1 MNQIPQ
7 TSLPSPINQERP
19 QEPEQSD
26 VDIEIDG
33 GVDFTIPENVP
44 ILGGGDV
51 SLDYG
56 TIPVTFK
63 REDNTY
69 RIGIGVQDMNKKDWT
84 TFKKF
89 VETQKES
96 YRKGMNSLLASKFG
110 TASMGMS
117 VEPEMEAYGYVEG
130 TITKKNGVESA
141 GGKLV
146 VEIKGTAKQEWQT
159 FVVVVP
165 VVIKVKGTAGTK
177 ADFSV
182 GFDFNKSKVYTKGK
196 VELTLPSVRL
206 TGGIGVSYIAD
217 ISVYGEAKN
226 LVTVESDGKDNDV
239 TASLEGALG
248 VSAKAL
254 CFSYEKEFLNGSFD
268 YLTTKK
274 KSKARMYARALP
286 KLEPEAKDYEIQRV
300 DSSSWDGSAVAE
312 QTAKPRSIKRAAS
325 AKNTSGTVTTLLS
338 DVYASAKP
346 QLLQTASGKKLLIFT
361 TDMGDRTTGNHTAV
375 VYSIYNERGW
385 SNT

>member
-1 MNQIPQ
+1 MKSGESGTDNPVKPSEPDESDTPNQPAHPDKPG
-7 TSLPSPINQERP
+7 TATGTRTEESN
-19 QEPEQSD
+19 

-56 TIPVTFK
+56 TIPITFK

-130 TITKKNGVESA
+130 TITKTNGVESA
-141 GGKLV
+141 GGKLI

-159 FVVVVP
+159 VVVVVP

-196 VELTLPSVRL
+196 VELTLSECPSYRRYRCFL
-206 TGGIGVSYIAD
+206 YCRYFCLWRSKRT
-217 ISVYGEAKN
+217 
-226 LVTVESDGKDNDV
+226 
-239 TASLEGALG
+239 SL
-248 VSAKAL
+248 
-254 CFSYEKEFLNGSFD
+254 
-268 YLTTKK
+268 
-274 KSKARMYARALP
+274 
-286 KLEPEAKDYEIQRV
+286 Q
-300 DSSSWDGSAVAE
+300 
-312 QTAKPRSIKRAAS
+312 
-325 AKNTSGTVTTLLS
+325 
-338 DVYASAKP
+338 
-346 QLLQTASGKKLLIFT
+346 
-361 TDMGDRTTGNHTAV
+361 
-375 VYSIYNERGW
+375 
-385 SNT
+385 

>member
-1 MNQIPQ
+1 
-7 TSLPSPINQERP
+7 
-19 QEPEQSD
+19 
-26 VDIEIDG
+26 
-33 GVDFTIPENVP
+33 
-44 ILGGGDV
+44 
-51 SLDYG
+51 
-56 TIPVTFK
+56 
-63 REDNTY
+63 
-69 RIGIGVQDMNKKDWT
+69 
-84 TFKKF
+84 
-89 VETQKES
+89 
-96 YRKGMNSLLASKFG
+96 MNSLLASKFG

-226 LVTVESDGKDNDV
+226 LVTVESDGKDNDI

-254 CFSYEKEFLNGSFD
+254 CFSYEKEFLNGSFEEV
-268 YLTTKK
+268 
-274 KSKARMYARALP
+274 KSQNVCQSI
-286 KLEPEAKDYEIQRV
+286 AKV
-300 DSSSWDGSAVAE
+300 
-312 QTAKPRSIKRAAS
+312 
-325 AKNTSGTVTTLLS
+325 
-338 DVYASAKP
+338 
-346 QLLQTASGKKLLIFT
+346 
-361 TDMGDRTTGNHTAV
+361 RTGG
-375 VYSIYNERGW
+375 ERL
-385 SNT
+385 